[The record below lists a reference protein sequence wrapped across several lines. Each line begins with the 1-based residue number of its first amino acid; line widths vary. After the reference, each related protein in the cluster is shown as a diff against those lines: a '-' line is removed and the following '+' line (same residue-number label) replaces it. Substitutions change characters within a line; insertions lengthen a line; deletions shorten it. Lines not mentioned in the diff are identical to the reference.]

1 MMAEGDE
8 YYGRERQQYGY
19 GGQRGMYDTNYGR
32 RSRGGLISGLI
43 GAVTNAGQS
52 REYED
57 SYGGRLAPA
66 PYGGEERYGR
76 RSFDERN
83 YGTPPAPYGGEEK
96 YTRRSF
102 DERNYGP
109 APHAPYGGRTYDGK
123 LSSYEQ
129 DPYEEEQPY
138 TGQQSFQSYQSA
150 DAGYGGYG
158 GRDQYPS
165 RDPRRSRQSKAKR
178 GGLIGGAKKMMG
190 SDVLYLMIVNM
201 PSEAELAEAR
211 GLLAEAKSGRQ

>member
-1 MMAEGDE
+1 MAREERRAAKKNRGYDGTMAEGDE
-8 YYGRERQQYGY
+8 YYGRGRQQYGY

-32 RSRGGLISGLI
+32 RSRGGLIGGLI
-43 GAVTNAGQS
+43 GAVTNAGKS

-76 RSFDERN
+76 RSL
-83 YGTPPAPYGGEEK
+83 
-96 YTRRSF
+96 

-109 APHAPYGGRTYDGK
+109 APHAPYGGQTYDGK
-123 LSSYEQ
+123 MSSYEK
-129 DPYEEEQPY
+129 DPYEEQQPY
-138 TGQQSFQSYQSA
+138 TGHQPFQPNQSA
-150 DAGYGGYG
+150 DAGYAGYG

-165 RDPRRSRQSKAKR
+165 RDPRRSRQSKEKR

-211 GLLAEAKSGRQ
+211 SLLAEAKSGRQ